1 MPIASKLSRE
11 EIVLYRATARRRR
24 NRELREVAERQK
36 RAWEVARR
44 AAALLKRKFG
54 VTRVVV
60 FGSLIHEGCFT
71 RWSDVDIAA
80 WGISPDATF
89 RAIGAVMYLDPEI
102 IVSLVDVET
111 CRPSLLAVIEREG
124 IEL

>member
-1 MPIASKLSRE
+1 MAVVQLVRMTPLSAHQLVGTDAVR
-11 EIVLYRATARRRR
+11 
-24 NRELREVAERQK
+24 
-36 RAWEVARR
+36 
-44 AAALLKRKFG
+44 
-54 VTRVVV
+54 
-60 FGSLIHEGCFT
+60 GSLIHEGCFT

-89 RAIGAVMYLDPEI
+89 RAIGAVMNLEPDI